1 MGEAHREAKSRS
13 RRCDHLVEQRKHSRM
28 IPRVVDVNECG
39 GTVTWTQGFMPK
51 LVSRI
56 GVMSELVSRRNHC
69 A

>member
-1 MGEAHREAKSRS
+1 MGEAHRVPKPRLHC
-13 RRCDHLVEQRKHSRM
+13 CDNFVEQRKHRSM
-28 IPRVVDVNECG
+28 TPRVVDVNECG